1 MSTTE
6 TLRTQLDVLQ
16 VKQNDLL
23 AENRKLRN
31 EYPDQA
37 RVADLEGELAETQ
50 EENVRLS
57 QAVAQL
63 EATCDKARD
72 EAAEREREHRTM
84 VETMTRDATR
94 LRERLTKEEGQRGK
108 AEERVAELKRSMEE
122 ARAKVV
128 EMKGYCHDLERKQER
143 IQADGELQ
151 TFWAVAKEMRKWEER
166 EARRVGRVE

>member
-6 TLRTQLDVLQ
+6 TLSTQLDVLQ
-16 VKQNDLL
+16 EEQNGLL

-31 EYPDQA
+31 ERPDQV

-72 EAAEREREHRTM
+72 EAAEREREHRKM
-84 VETMTRDATR
+84 VETMMRDATG
-94 LRERLTKEEGQRGK
+94 LRERLTEEEAQRGE
-108 AEERVAELKRSMEE
+108 AEERVAELKRVLEE
-122 ARAKVV
+122 ARTKVV
-128 EMKGYCHDLERKQER
+128 EMEGYCRNLERKQEC

-151 TFWAVAKEMRKWEER
+151 TFWAVAIGLTRPH
-166 EARRVGRVE
+166 